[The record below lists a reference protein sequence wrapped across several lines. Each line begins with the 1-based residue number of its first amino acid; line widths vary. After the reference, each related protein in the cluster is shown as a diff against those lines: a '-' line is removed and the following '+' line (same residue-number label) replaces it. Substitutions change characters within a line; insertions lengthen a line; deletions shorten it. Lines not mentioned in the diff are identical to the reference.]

1 MAEAIQNAFVQA
13 FGEHTW
19 LAVFLISMIPIVELR
34 GAIPFGMSVAIWG
47 SGALTWWQA
56 YLCAVIGSTIPA
68 MIIVPLLIPVFTWMK
83 KTKWFKGIAT
93 SLEEKF
99 KSKSDKVSATI
110 QTEATIRRATLRK
123 FWGTATFIAIPFPLT
138 GAWTGSA
145 IAAYLN
151 LGWVKGVSAAF
162 VGNAIAGA
170 IMVLVCSLF
179 VGYEDI
185 ILYAFCGLAVLVI
198 LTAIV
203 VKFILKKKK
212 AKKEASAPQL
222 MEITDFTVQK
232 ETETKTEGK

>member
-1 MAEAIQNAFVQA
+1 MAEAIQSAFVQA

-19 LAVFLISMIPIVELR
+19 LAVLLISMIPIVELR

-83 KTKWFKGIAT
+83 KTKWFRGIAT

-110 QTEATIRRATLRK
+110 QTEETIRRANLRK
-123 FWGTATFIAIPFPLT
+123 FWGTVTFIAIPFPLT

-145 IAAYLN
+145 VAAYLN
-151 LGWVKGVSAAF
+151 LGWVKGVLAAL

-179 VGYEDI
+179 AGYEDI

-198 LTAIV
+198 VTAIV
-203 VKFILKKKK
+203 VKLVIKKRK
-212 AKKEASAPQL
+212 AKQTQSNEKVLEVN
-222 MEITDFTVQK
+222 EYVVQDEEK
-232 ETETKTEGK
+232 